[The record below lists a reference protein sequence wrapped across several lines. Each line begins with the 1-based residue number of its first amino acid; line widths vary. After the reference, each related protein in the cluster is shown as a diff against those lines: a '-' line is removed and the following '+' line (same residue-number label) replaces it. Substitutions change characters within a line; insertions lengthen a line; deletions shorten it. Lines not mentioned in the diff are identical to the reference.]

1 MVFWNHSSELF
12 LAASDTFSFTLTNSM
27 QSTGQ
32 GGTHNSHPVH
42 KSSITLCIKFEAP
55 WIASTGHASMHF
67 LQPIHSSSIM
77 NAFWLA
83 MSGPKSMSREI
94 SSG

>member
-1 MVFWNHSSELF
+1 
-12 LAASDTFSFTLTNSM
+12 M

-77 NAFWLA
+77 NAFGWQCQVQNPYPERYHLDDL
-83 MSGPKSMSREI
+83 
-94 SSG
+94 

>member
-1 MVFWNHSSELF
+1 MDFGPDIANQKAFIIEDECIGCKKCID
-12 LAASDTFSFTLTNSM
+12 AC
-27 QSTGQ
+27 
-32 GGTHNSHPVH
+32 PVDAIH
-42 KSSITLCIKFEAP
+42 GAP
-55 WIASTGHASMHF
+55 WIASTGQASMHF

-94 SSG
+94 SS